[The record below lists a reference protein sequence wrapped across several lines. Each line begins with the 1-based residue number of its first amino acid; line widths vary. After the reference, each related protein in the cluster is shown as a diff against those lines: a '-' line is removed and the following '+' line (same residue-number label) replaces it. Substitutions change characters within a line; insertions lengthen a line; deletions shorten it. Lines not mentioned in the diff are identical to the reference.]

1 MALEGS
7 LFDMSLSDLFQIFRS
22 GPKSGVLIL
31 SRSPERGVIYVFQGK
46 LIDAV
51 LMKGSDN
58 QVDSS
63 GEDAVLQLLQ
73 WDDAAFVF
81 RHDLSVSER
90 PVRIVHD
97 SEWLVMEAIRRGETP
112 ALMPA
117 YEKITLDSRLELASM
132 PTNAESGV
140 NLDLNQ
146 WRVLSQI
153 AICDTLSEICART
166 GLTPDEGIRFV
177 GQLVA
182 IGLVEVAPP
191 KASIPVPK
199 PTASRQRLSDLV
211 APQPQ
216 SLAPA
221 YAGAAPAPSGRG
233 LLGAIMRR
241 VRGL

>member
-51 LMKGSDN
+51 LVSGTEN
-58 QVDSS
+58 HVDSS
-63 GEDAVLQLLQ
+63 GEDAVLQMLH
-73 WDDAAFVF
+73 WDDASFVF
-81 RHDLSVSER
+81 RHDLSVAER

-97 SEWLVMEAIRRGETP
+97 SEWLVMEAMRRGETP
-112 ALMPA
+112 ALLPA

-166 GLTPDEGIRFV
+166 GLTPDEGIRLV

-182 IGLVEVAPP
+182 IGLVEIAPP
-191 KASIPVPK
+191 KVAIPVPK
-199 PTASRQRLSDLV
+199 PTVSRQRLSDLV
-211 APQPQ
+211 APQAQ

-221 YAGAAPAPSGRG
+221 YAGAASGSSGRG